1 MNFSGKNVLV
11 TGATSGVGRE
21 TAKLFAEHG
30 ASVIVTGRDEARGKA
45 VVAEVEGLAPES
57 APARFIAAD
66 LNVSDDVRRLIQEA
80 GEVDVLVNNAGF
92 WELAPTAEATEAG
105 LDAMFAVN
113 VKAPFLLTAAYAPAM
128 VSNGGGA
135 IVNVSTMVADR
146 GQAGMAGYGAAKAA
160 LESLTRSWA
169 AEYGPQG
176 VRVNAVALGPTM
188 TPAMDPMA
196 DMLPT
201 FVAAIP
207 LRRAAQP
214 IEIANAIAYLCSEE
228 SSFTTGAVV
237 PVDGGR
243 QSVL

>member
-1 MNFSGKNVLV
+1 MRFSGKTVLV

-21 TAKLFAEHG
+21 AAKLFAQHG
-30 ASVIVTGRDEARGKA
+30 AAVTVTGRDETRGKA
-45 VVAEVEGLAPES
+45 VVAELATAT
-57 APARFIAAD
+57 APASFIAAD
-66 LNVSDDVRRLIQEA
+66 LNDSHDVRRLIQEA
-80 GEVDVLVNNAGF
+80 GDVDILVNNAGF
-92 WELAPTAEATEAG
+92 WELAPTADATEAG
-105 LDAMFAVN
+105 FDAMFAVN
-113 VKAPFLLTAAYAPAM
+113 VKAPFLLTAAYAPVMAG
-128 VSNGGGA
+128 NGGGA

-146 GQAGMAGYGAAKAA
+146 GQAGMAGYGASKAA

-176 VRVNAVALGPTM
+176 VRVNAVALGPTL

-196 DMLPT
+196 HMLPT

-207 LRRAAQP
+207 LGRAAQP

-228 SSFTTGAVV
+228 SSFITGAVV

>member
-1 MNFSGKNVLV
+1 MKFHGKTVLI
-11 TGATSGVGRE
+11 TGATSGIGRE
-21 TAKLFAEHG
+21 TAKLFAQHG
-30 ASVIVTGRDEARGKA
+30 AAVIVTGRDDTRGKA
-45 VVAEVEGLAPES
+45 VVAEVEELAPEN
-57 APARFIAAD
+57 APARFVAAD
-66 LNVSDDVRRLIQEA
+66 LNVADDVKRLIQQA
-80 GEVDVLVNNAGF
+80 GDVDVLVNNAGF
-92 WELAPTAEATEAG
+92 WELAPTAQTTEAG

-113 VKAPFLLTAAYAPAM
+113 VKAPFLLTAAFAPAM
-128 VSNGGGA
+128 AGNGGGA

-207 LRRAAQP
+207 LGRAAQP
-214 IEIANAIAYLCSEE
+214 IEIAHAIAYLSSDD
-228 SSFTTGAVV
+228 SSFITGAIV

>member
-1 MNFSGKNVLV
+1 MKFSGKNVLV
-11 TGATSGVGRE
+11 TGATSGIGRKS
-21 TAKLFAEHG
+21 AKLFAEHG
-30 ASVIVTGRDEARGKA
+30 AAVIVTGRDDTRGKA
-45 VVAEVEGLAPES
+45 VVEELAPAS

-80 GEVDVLVNNAGF
+80 EDVDILVNNAGS
-92 WELAPTAEATEAG
+92 WKLAPTAEATEAG
-105 LDAMFAVN
+105 LDAM
-113 VKAPFLLTAAYAPAM
+113 
-128 VSNGGGA
+128 
-135 IVNVSTMVADR
+135 VADR
-146 GQAGMAGYGAAKAA
+146 GQAGVAGYGAVKAA

-201 FVAAIP
+201 FIAAIP

-214 IEIANAIAYLCSEE
+214 FEITNAIAYLCSEE
-228 SSFTTGAVV
+228 SSFITGAVV

>member
-1 MNFSGKNVLV
+1 MHPPG
-11 TGATSGVGRE
+11 
-21 TAKLFAEHG
+21 
-30 ASVIVTGRDEARGKA
+30 
-45 VVAEVEGLAPES
+45 
-57 APARFIAAD
+57 FIA
-66 LNVSDDVRRLIQEA
+66 
-80 GEVDVLVNNAGF
+80 
-92 WELAPTAEATEAG
+92 
-105 LDAMFAVN
+105 
-113 VKAPFLLTAAYAPAM
+113 
-128 VSNGGGA
+128 
-135 IVNVSTMVADR
+135 ADR

-196 DMLPT
+196 DMLPH

-228 SSFTTGAVV
+228 SSFVTGAIV